1 MKITGYRIVPTVLD
15 WGRRIG
21 DVNGVMPGNETPSSV
36 VLVETDSDLTGV
48 AIGHGGPID
57 RVFPAV
63 EGEDPRSVTALFDRM
78 LAWTFKAGHAGSV
91 YGAIGTIDLAL
102 WDIKAKAAGE
112 PLWRLLGARDRAVP
126 GYASGLDAGLDDN
139 QLHALYTSFA
149 QAGFTG
155 AKLKGGRNVDD
166 DLRRL
171 AVVRDALG
179 ADHPVLAL
187 DANECWNRKQAVRYV
202 AALEQSVDLA
212 WVEEP
217 LRRWD
222 AVGLAAVSRQVRAAV
237 ATGENLTGVDQYLP
251 LISGH
256 AVDLVQAGAGWGI
269 SHFLRVAALAAGHD
283 LPVSPVGFFG
293 HLAPAAAA
301 VPNHSLTE
309 VQGLALPAGVS
320 ADWDVDDGRII
331 LGTTPGNGLS
341 LDESDVRLP
350 VGVEALPPLGPHVRP
365 ADAGLRM
372 TLHG

>member
-1 MKITGYRIVPTVLD
+1 MRITGYRVVPTVLD

-21 DVNGVMPGNETPSSV
+21 DVNGVMPGNETPATV
-36 VLVETDSDLTGV
+36 VLVDTDSDLTGV
-48 AIGHGGPID
+48 AVGQANMLD
-57 RVFPAV
+57 TVFPAV
-63 EGEDPRSVTALFDRM
+63 DGEDPRSVSALYDRM
-78 LAWTFKAGHAGSV
+78 LAWTFKAGHAGTV
-91 YGAIGTIDLAL
+91 FGAIGTIDLAL

-112 PLWRLLGARDRAVP
+112 PLWRLLGARDRAVR
-126 GYASGLDAGLDDN
+126 GYASGLDAGLDDD

-155 AKLKGGRNVDD
+155 AKLKGGRNVED

-179 ADHPVLAL
+179 VDHPVLAL
-187 DANECWNRKQAVRYV
+187 DANESWNTKQAVRYV
-202 AALEQSVDLA
+202 AALEQDVDLA

-222 AVGLAAVSRQVRAAV
+222 AEGLATVSRQVRAAV

-251 LISGH
+251 LVNAR
-256 AVDLVQAGAGWGI
+256 AVDLVQAGGGWGI

-293 HLAPAAAA
+293 HLAAAAAA
-301 VPNHSLTE
+301 VPNHALTE
-309 VQGLALPAGVS
+309 VQGFTLPAGVS
-320 ADWDVDDGRII
+320 GDWDIDDGRII
-331 LGTTPGNGLS
+331 LGSMAGNGLT
-341 LDESDVRLP
+341 LDESAVRRP
-350 VGVEALPPLGPHVRP
+350 AEAESLPPEGPHVRP
-365 ADAGLRM
+365 TDAGLRL

>member
-1 MKITGYRIVPTVLD
+1 MTSSLRVAEFSVKTRKDTGVNTAHMNSTAPTMITIPLTRTGLASLLHDDQPAGRPLQGFAQLGPTWPQRPASPGTRDPAHACTSADDMRPLARRRLTSRTSMVTEAVVRVPPACPRRAPHPLNARNAPISTRRSGLLIPSQTFVTRCAYLRYVIEHQSCWVCSARMKITGYRIVPTVLD

-21 DVNGVMPGNETPSSV
+21 DVNGVMPGNATPSSV

-155 AKLKGGRNVDD
+155 
-166 DLRRL
+166 
-171 AVVRDALG
+171 
-179 ADHPVLAL
+179 
-187 DANECWNRKQAVRYV
+187 
-202 AALEQSVDLA
+202 
-212 WVEEP
+212 
-217 LRRWD
+217 
-222 AVGLAAVSRQVRAAV
+222 
-237 ATGENLTGVDQYLP
+237 
-251 LISGH
+251 
-256 AVDLVQAGAGWGI
+256 
-269 SHFLRVAALAAGHD
+269 
-283 LPVSPVGFFG
+283 
-293 HLAPAAAA
+293 
-301 VPNHSLTE
+301 
-309 VQGLALPAGVS
+309 
-320 ADWDVDDGRII
+320 
-331 LGTTPGNGLS
+331 
-341 LDESDVRLP
+341 
-350 VGVEALPPLGPHVRP
+350 
-365 ADAGLRM
+365 
-372 TLHG
+372 